1 MGILTS
7 YIENGTKLKSLK
19 FGDGKFTSQPFI
31 QTPIPDDN
39 KIVTKPATPL
49 AAYVDGL
56 VRGSLISVQRSAR
69 DVERLTKYMA
79 TPSGVQFALKQNLL
93 SRVAVGT
100 ETSGFFNEG
109 IYTPL
114 STLAQA
120 GVGVLGIHLNKQG
133 LLPTSLKKYGV
144 TAYNANLNDPNR
156 YTDNRLVNLHFES
169 IENPTSFSP
178 TILYKYKGGPG
189 SILGIGST
197 KIRYAT
203 EGDGMIPLRVMGSN
217 SLDPKTYLVPKGG
230 DKNFAPSIDDD
241 TFKQSLR
248 DKFIP
253 ILGASVKY
261 DLYNKTIGATISST
275 ISKSKNNLDWEV
287 NGIHQKSTYSVY
299 SSGSFQ
305 PFTNL
310 SNYLVPGTA
319 GNGLSISSNGSE
331 RRKLAENAYYS
342 SINYKL
348 EHAGAGREIIDQLE
362 RPYISGSLDI
372 SPKIVGYTEYSS
384 AVTIN
389 VDAASRDASPS
400 KKYEALH
407 EQTGSYL
414 ANLDKNAGYY
424 HIKGQMVYG
433 STNLQG
439 VARGIGP
446 DFRKVNRKTRG
457 FIDPGTN
464 HRWDYITTPSGDD
477 MESGKG
483 DYFTNDQANKV
494 IDRIYYASDI
504 KRKSTEFGSTNDLI
518 EFSIT
523 IIDPTNPNNP
533 NPDKLHFRAYIDN
546 ISDTYSPEWSAQT
559 YMGRGEK
566 FHKYNSFD
574 RKISLGFT
582 AAAEGKHHLV
592 AMYNQLN
599 QLAASL
605 APTYTTQGYMAGNI
619 HKLNVGNY
627 VANQYGI
634 INGLTY
640 EIMDESPWSINSN
653 YQLPM
658 YIKVTG
664 FQFTPIHNFRPEY
677 FPNASNPFINPE
689 YKQQREASGGSKF
702 IPPAKVGSF

>member
-1 MGILTS
+1 MGIIQNYSEPGLFPQFKDPATG
-7 YIENGTKLKSLK
+7 NLKLKSLK
-19 FGDGKFTSQPFI
+19 YVKFGEDEKFTSQPFI

-39 KIVTKPATPL
+39 KIVTKPATSL
-49 AAYVDGL
+49 AAYVDGV

-93 SRVAVGT
+93 SRVAAGT

-144 TAYNANLNDPNR
+144 TAYNANLNDPNI

-261 DLYNKTIGATISST
+261 DLYNKTIGATIAST

-319 GNGLSISSNGSE
+319 GSGLSIYDNTADRSLLTIS
-331 RRKLAENAYYS
+331 AYTS
-342 SINYKL
+342 SINYRL
-348 EHAGAGREIIDQLE
+348 ENAGFGREIVDKLDFK
-362 RPYISGSLDI
+362 PKNSLDL
-372 SPKIVGYTEYSS
+372 SPKIVGYAEYSS
-384 AVTIN
+384 DITIN
-389 VDAASRDASPS
+389 VHSASMAADPS
-400 KKYEALH
+400 QKYIPLN
-407 EQTGSYL
+407 QQSGSYL
-414 ANLDKNAGYY
+414 ANLNKSSGYY
-424 HIKGQMVYG
+424 HNSQGKLIYDATSLHGIYG
-433 STNLQG
+433 HK
-439 VARGIGP
+439 IGP
-446 DFRKVNRKTRG
+446 DFRKVNRDVRG
-457 FIDPGTN
+457 FGDESQLSTYYDHVTETSSID
-464 HRWDYITTPSGDD
+464 YSK
-477 MESGKG
+477 S
-483 DYFTNDQANKV
+483 NK
-494 IDRIYYASDI
+494 ILDGIYYSSVSE
-504 KRKSTEFGSTNDLI
+504 RKSKTFGTAHVLI
-518 EFSIT
+518 TFRID
-523 IIDPTNPNNP
+523 IINPSHPNNKP
-533 NPDKLHFRAYIDN
+533 EQLTFRAYIDN
-546 ISDTYSPEWSAQT
+546 LSDNYSPDWNSQT

-582 AAAEGKHHLV
+582 VAAEGTHHRD
-592 AMYNQLN
+592 AMYSHLN
-599 QLAASL
+599 QLASSL
-605 APTYTTQGYMAGNI
+605 APTYTAQGYMAGNI
-619 HKLNVGNY
+619 HKLTVGNY
-627 VANQYGI
+627 INSQYGI
-634 INGLTY
+634 INGMTY
-640 EIMDESPWSINSN
+640 EIMEESPWDIEKGK
-653 YQLPM
+653 QLPM

-677 FPNASNPFINPE
+677 KYVAPE
-689 YKQQREASGGSKF
+689 LPLIKEEKNSPKF
-702 IPPAKVGSF
+702 VNQHNQA